1 MESAGDE
8 PLAPQ
13 FADVTQVDEDDVLAA
28 MQSERLLDADGFDLP
43 FGFGYEFTVA
53 LDDVERHA
61 FGSSKKG
68 SDNAS

>member
-28 MQSERLLDADGFDLP
+28 MQSERLLDADGFG
-43 FGFGYEFTVA
+43 GFW
-53 LDDVERHA
+53 
-61 FGSSKKG
+61 
-68 SDNAS
+68 NAAVRTTP